1 MRKYTDGTHK
11 PLIAY
16 CFVGGAILMVLADLV
31 ARLVMAPAELPV
43 GIVTAIIGAPI
54 FILLIRKQ
62 LFY

>member
-1 MRKYTDGTHK
+1 M
-11 PLIAY
+11 
-16 CFVGGAILMVLADLV
+16 V